1 MTFKD
6 RSIGALQAYLRTAA
20 VIDDAALATQ
30 PKESVPATT
39 LQTPGRGAQA
49 SQQPE
54 GPTEFKG
61 AFLDV
66 PALVDAFLEQ
76 DILCT
81 VFGRKEVLTDNID
94 ALLRSD
100 ILVVDWIL
108 FAGDDG
114 SMTASFIHE
123 CAVRHPHALHMICI
137 YTSTNNLEAIEQ
149 KLREFSP
156 DLKKI
161 QDTPRAYS
169 IGSTYVLIVDK
180 NHREESLPKLLLDAF
195 APLVGG
201 LLRNAVF
208 HSIGAIRNNTHALL
222 DRFHPD
228 IDPAF
233 VTHRV
238 YSTPCED
245 TEQHIIP
252 LICSEISSI
261 LHQEKISNWLTKE
274 NIWTWI
280 NKKNLHDCY
289 KNFLDLVY
297 GNSEI
302 FESVNKL
309 HIKYA
314 TYHILS
320 GISKEYETDN
330 RPHRNKVLQIIQ
342 SLRNS
347 TKSANLKKSGMT
359 RFWGAETPSLADVK
373 LSMLMSCV
381 HFYGNTPPIMQSGT
395 IIKEIGNENYYGC
408 IQPPCDCLRI
418 EQEGRPFLFTP
429 LQEVSIDSSFD
440 ISFLLNGT
448 DTPSYLSKYK
458 KAYRVK
464 TIHFIPSTAGEN
476 ICAEPSSQGYIF
488 KDADDT
494 EYIFCMQLN
503 EIHALRL
510 IQTYS
515 SDLARIGLM
524 ESDWQRR
531 IASKK

>member
-6 RSIGALQAYLRTAA
+6 RSIKALKAYLRTAA

-30 PKESVPATT
+30 PKEPAPATT

-61 AFLDV
+61 AFLNV

-81 VFGRKEVLTDNID
+81 VFGRKEVLTENID

-100 ILVVDWIL
+100 ILVVDWKL
-108 FAGDDG
+108 NDDG
-114 SMTASFIHE
+114 SRTAQFISS
-123 CAVRHPHALHMICI
+123 CATGHPNALHMICI
-137 YTSTNNLEAIEQ
+137 YTSEKDFAAIEQ
-149 KLREFSP
+149 KLRDISP
-156 DLKKI
+156 NLEKR
-161 QDTPRAYS
+161 QDSPPAYS

-180 NHREESLPKLLLDAF
+180 DHREKTLPKLLLDAF

-228 IDPAF
+228 LDPAF

-252 LICSEISSI
+252 LICSEIGNI
-261 LHQEKISNWLTKE
+261 LRQEKISDNLNKTITREWIEDTTIHTLSE
-274 NIWTWI
+274 NVFPSPSQDV
-280 NKKNLHDCY
+280 LHDA
-289 KNFLDLVY
+289 LD
-297 GNSEI
+297 
-302 FESVNKL
+302 
-309 HIKYA
+309 
-314 TYHILS
+314 HILS
-320 GISKEYETDN
+320 LGIDGKYIKDTSTQERQK
-330 RPHRNKVLQIIQ
+330 HANKVSDLIG
-342 SLRNS
+342 
-347 TKSANLKKSGMT
+347 KYKKSGEKSQAKKSKMT
-359 RFWGAETPSLADVK
+359 EYWGAKNPSLADIK
-373 LSMLMSCV
+373 LSILMSCV
-381 HFYGNTPPIMQSGT
+381 HFYNKTIPTIQSGT
-395 IIKEIGNENYYGC
+395 IIKEINTDENKYYCC
-408 IQPPCDCLRI
+408 IQPPCDCFRI
-418 EQEGRPFLFTP
+418 EQEGRHFLFIP
-429 LQEVSIDSSFD
+429 LTEVDNDTFFD
-440 ISFLLNGT
+440 ISLLDECSSPIYLKKIKNIYQLET
-448 DTPSYLSKYK
+448 ILFVPS
-458 KAYRVK
+458 
-464 TIHFIPSTAGEN
+464 HAGEN
-476 ICAEPSSQGYIF
+476 ICATAIENNFVFTS
-488 KDADDT
+488 KD
-494 EYIFCMQLN
+494 ERKFVFCAQLN

>member
-30 PKESVPATT
+30 PKESAPATT

-108 FAGDDG
+108 FDGDDG

-137 YTSTNNLEAIEQ
+137 YTSKNDLGAIEQ
-149 KLREFSP
+149 KLRDLSP
-156 DLKKI
+156 NLEKR
-161 QDTPRAYS
+161 QDSPPAYS

-180 NHREESLPKLLLDAF
+180 DHGEKTLPKLLLDAF

-228 IDPAF
+228 LDPAF

-252 LICSEISSI
+252 LICSEIGNI
-261 LHQEKISNWLTKE
+261 LRQEKISDNLNKTITREWIEDTTIHTLSE
-274 NIWTWI
+274 NVFPSPSQDV
-280 NKKNLHDCY
+280 LHDA
-289 KNFLDLVY
+289 LD
-297 GNSEI
+297 
-302 FESVNKL
+302 
-309 HIKYA
+309 
-314 TYHILS
+314 HILS
-320 GISKEYETDN
+320 LGIDGKYIKDTSTQERQKHTSKVSDLIGKY
-330 RPHRNKVLQIIQ
+330 
-342 SLRNS
+342 
-347 TKSANLKKSGMT
+347 KKSGEKSQAKKS
-359 RFWGAETPSLADVK
+359 R
-373 LSMLMSCV
+373 
-381 HFYGNTPPIMQSGT
+381 
-395 IIKEIGNENYYGC
+395 
-408 IQPPCDCLRI
+408 
-418 EQEGRPFLFTP
+418 
-429 LQEVSIDSSFD
+429 
-440 ISFLLNGT
+440 LLT
-448 DTPSYLSKYK
+448 S
-458 KAYRVK
+458 
-464 TIHFIPSTAGEN
+464 
-476 ICAEPSSQGYIF
+476 
-488 KDADDT
+488 
-494 EYIFCMQLN
+494 
-503 EIHALRL
+503 
-510 IQTYS
+510 
-515 SDLARIGLM
+515 
-524 ESDWQRR
+524 
-531 IASKK
+531 

>member
-6 RSIGALQAYLRTAA
+6 LSIKALKAYLRTAA

-30 PKESVPATT
+30 PKEPAPATT

-54 GPTEFKG
+54 GPKEFKG

-81 VFGRKEVLTDNID
+81 VFGRKEVLTENIA

-100 ILVVDWIL
+100 ILVVDWKL
-108 FAGDDG
+108 GDDG
-114 SMTASFIHE
+114 SRTAKFISS
-123 CAVRHPHALHMICI
+123 CATGHPNALHMICI
-137 YTSTNNLEAIEQ
+137 YTSEKDFAAIEQ
-149 KLREFSP
+149 KIRDISP
-156 DLKKI
+156 NLEKR
-161 QDTPRAYS
+161 QDSLPAYS

-180 NHREESLPKLLLDAF
+180 DHSEKALPKLLLDAF

-228 IDPAF
+228 LDPAF

-252 LICSEISSI
+252 LICSEIGNI
-261 LHQEKISNWLTKE
+261 LRQEKISDNLNKTITREWIEDTTIHTLSE
-274 NIWTWI
+274 NVSPSPSQEV
-280 NKKNLHDCY
+280 LHDA
-289 KNFLDLVY
+289 LD
-297 GNSEI
+297 
-302 FESVNKL
+302 
-309 HIKYA
+309 
-314 TYHILS
+314 HILS
-320 GISKEYETDN
+320 FGIDGKYIKDTSTQERQK
-330 RPHRNKVLQIIQ
+330 HANKVSDLIG
-342 SLRNS
+342 
-347 TKSANLKKSGMT
+347 KYKKSGEKSQVKKSKMT
-359 RFWGAETPSLADVK
+359 EYWGAKNPSLADIK
-373 LSMLMSCV
+373 LSILMSCV
-381 HFYGNTPPIMQSGT
+381 HFYNKTIPTIQSGT
-395 IIKEIGNENYYGC
+395 IIKEINTDEDKYYCC
-408 IQPPCDCLRI
+408 IQPPCDCFRI
-418 EQEGRPFLFTP
+418 EQEGRHFLFIP
-429 LQEVSIDSSFD
+429 LTEVDNDTSFD
-440 ISFLLNGT
+440 IPLLDGCSSPIYLKNIKNIYQLET
-448 DTPSYLSKYK
+448 IIFVPS
-458 KAYRVK
+458 
-464 TIHFIPSTAGEN
+464 HAGEN
-476 ICAEPSSQGYIF
+476 ICATAIENNFVFTS
-488 KDADDT
+488 KD
-494 EYIFCMQLN
+494 ERKFVFCAQLN

-515 SDLARIGLM
+515 SNLARIGLM

>member
-1 MTFKD
+1 MTFKN

-20 VIDDAALATQ
+20 VIDDAAL
-30 PKESVPATT
+30 K
-39 LQTPGRGAQA
+39 LQSREAAPLSTPGRGRPPL
-49 SQQPE
+49 QQSDAPRA
-54 GPTEFKG
+54 FNG
-61 AFLDV
+61 ATLDV

-76 DILCT
+76 GILCT

-108 FAGDDG
+108 FDDDDG

-137 YTSTNNLEAIEQ
+137 YTSTNDLGAIEQ

-156 DLKKI
+156 DLKNV

-180 NHREESLPKLLLDAF
+180 NNREEKLPNLLLDAF

-222 DRFHPD
+222 DRFHSD
-228 IDPAF
+228 LDPAF
-233 VTHRV
+233 ITHRV

-252 LICSEISSI
+252 LICSEIGNI
-261 LHQEKISNWLTKE
+261 LRQEKISDNLNKTITREWIEDTTIHTLSE
-274 NIWTWI
+274 NVFPSPSQDV
-280 NKKNLHDCY
+280 LHDA
-289 KNFLDLVY
+289 LD
-297 GNSEI
+297 
-302 FESVNKL
+302 
-309 HIKYA
+309 
-314 TYHILS
+314 HILS
-320 GISKEYETDN
+320 LGIDGKYIKDTSTQERQK
-330 RPHRNKVLQIIQ
+330 HANKVSDLIG
-342 SLRNS
+342 
-347 TKSANLKKSGMT
+347 KYKKSGEKSQAKKSKMT
-359 RFWGAETPSLADVK
+359 EYWGAKNPSLADIK
-373 LSMLMSCV
+373 LSILMSCV
-381 HFYGNTPPIMQSGT
+381 HFYNKTIPTIQSGT
-395 IIKEIGNENYYGC
+395 IIKEINTDENKYYCC
-408 IQPPCDCLRI
+408 IQPPCDCFRI
-418 EQEGRPFLFTP
+418 EQEGRHFLFIP
-429 LQEVSIDSSFD
+429 LTEVDNDTFFD
-440 ISFLLNGT
+440 ISLLNECSSPIYLKKIQNIYQLET
-448 DTPSYLSKYK
+448 IIFVPS
-458 KAYRVK
+458 
-464 TIHFIPSTAGEN
+464 HAGEN
-476 ICAEPSSQGYIF
+476 ICATAIENNFVFTS
-488 KDADDT
+488 KD
-494 EYIFCMQLN
+494 ERKFVFCAQLN

-515 SDLARIGLM
+515 SNLARIGLM

>member
-1 MTFKD
+1 MTFRD

-20 VIDDAALATQ
+20 VIDDAAL
-30 PKESVPATT
+30 K
-39 LQTPGRGAQA
+39 LQSREAAPLSTPGRGRPPL
-49 SQQPE
+49 QQSDAPRA
-54 GPTEFKG
+54 FNG
-61 AFLDV
+61 APLDV

-76 DILCT
+76 GILCT

-108 FAGDDG
+108 FDDDDG

-137 YTSTNNLEAIEQ
+137 YTSTNDFGAIEQ
-149 KLREFSP
+149 KLRDFSP
-156 DLKKI
+156 NLKER
-161 QDTPRAYS
+161 QETPRAYS
-169 IGSTYVLIVDK
+169 IGSTYVLIVNKDHGEK
-180 NHREESLPKLLLDAF
+180 TLPKLLLDAF

-222 DRFHPD
+222 DRFHSD
-228 IDPAF
+228 LDPAF

-238 YSTPCED
+238 YSNPCED

-261 LHQEKISNWLTKE
+261 LHQEKISNWLNKE

-280 NKKNLHDCY
+280 NKNCLNNNY
-289 KNFLDLVY
+289 KKFLTSINGNQQTLRTIFRSHIRSAIQNILSYGIDSKYEPYENNYRKIVY
-297 GNSEI
+297 EI
-302 FESVNKL
+302 IQQFKSTIKSNKL
-309 HIKYA
+309 K
-314 TYHILS
+314 
-320 GISKEYETDN
+320 
-330 RPHRNKVLQIIQ
+330 Q
-342 SLRNS
+342 SV
-347 TKSANLKKSGMT
+347 MT
-359 RFWGAETPSLADVK
+359 GFWGAKEPSLVDVK

-381 HFYGNTPPIMQSGT
+381 HFYGNTPPIIQSGT
-395 IIKEIGNENYYGC
+395 IIKEIENDNYYGC

-429 LQEVSIDSSFD
+429 LQEVSIDSPFD
-440 ISFLLNGT
+440 ISFLLDGT

-458 KAYRVK
+458 KAYKVK
-464 TIHFIPSTAGEN
+464 TIHFIPSTAGES

-488 KDADDT
+488 KDADDK

>member
-1 MTFKD
+1 MTFTA
-6 RSIGALQAYLRTAA
+6 RSIDALKAYLRTAA
-20 VIDDAALATQ
+20 VIDDAALTIQ
-30 PKESVPATT
+30 PRETAPLS
-39 LQTPGRGAQA
+39 TPGRRRPPL
-49 SQQPE
+49 QQSDAP
-54 GPTEFKG
+54 G
-61 AFLDV
+61 AFNGAPLDV
-66 PALVDAFLEQ
+66 PVLVDAFLEQ
-76 DILCT
+76 GILCT
-81 VFGRKEVLTDNID
+81 VFGRKKVLTDNID

-100 ILVVDWIL
+100 ILVVDWKL
-108 FAGDDG
+108 GDDG
-114 SMTASFIHE
+114 SMTANFIHE
-123 CAVRHPHALHMICI
+123 CAARHPHALHMICI
-137 YTSTNNLEAIEQ
+137 YTLEDDLDDIEQ
-149 KLREFSP
+149 KLGEYSP
-156 DLKKI
+156 NLHKI
-161 QDTPRAYS
+161 QNISNAYS
-169 IGSTYVLIVDK
+169 IGSTYILVVNKSI
-180 NHREESLPKLLLDAF
+180 EESQLPELLLRKF

-201 LLRNAVF
+201 LLRNSVF
-208 HSIGAIRNNTHALL
+208 HSIGAIRTNTHALL

-228 IDPAF
+228 LDPAF

-261 LHQEKISNWLTKE
+261 LHQEKISNWLNKE
-274 NIWTWI
+274 SIWTWI
-280 NKKNLHDCY
+280 NKDCLKKSYQKFLTITTESHHDLNTIFRSHIRSAVHY
-289 KNFLDLVY
+289 ILSHGINNKYEPYENEYRKKVH
-297 GNSEI
+297 EI
-302 FESVNKL
+302 MQYFKSTTKSNKL
-309 HIKYA
+309 K
-314 TYHILS
+314 
-320 GISKEYETDN
+320 
-330 RPHRNKVLQIIQ
+330 Q
-342 SLRNS
+342 
-347 TKSANLKKSGMT
+347 SGMT
-359 RFWGAETPSLADVK
+359 RFLGAENPSLADVK

-395 IIKEIGNENYYGC
+395 IIKEIGSDNYYGC

-440 ISFLLNGT
+440 ISFLLDGT

-458 KAYRVK
+458 KAYKVK
-464 TIHFIPSTAGEN
+464 TIHFIPSTAGES
-476 ICAEPSSQGYIF
+476 ICAKPSSQGYIF
-488 KDADDT
+488 KDADDK

>member
-6 RSIGALQAYLRTAA
+6 LSIKALKAYLRTAA

-30 PKESVPATT
+30 PKESTPATT

-54 GPTEFKG
+54 GPKEFKG

-81 VFGRKEVLTDNID
+81 VFGRKEVLTENIA

-100 ILVVDWIL
+100 ILVVDWKL
-108 FAGDDG
+108 GDDG
-114 SMTASFIHE
+114 TITNRFIHR
-123 CAVRHPHALHMICI
+123 CAAMHPHALHMICI
-137 YTSTNNLEAIEQ
+137 YTSEKDFAAIEQ
-149 KLREFSP
+149 KLRDISP
-156 DLKKI
+156 NLEKR
-161 QDTPRAYS
+161 QDSPPAYS

-180 NHREESLPKLLLDAF
+180 DHSEKALPKLLLDAF

-228 IDPAF
+228 LDPAF

-245 TEQHIIP
+245 TEQHIIS

-261 LHQEKISNWLTKE
+261 LHQEKISNWLNKE
-274 NIWTWI
+274 NIFTWI
-280 NKKNLHDCY
+280 NNDRLEDNYKRFLTIIGGKQQTQSTISRSHIELAIQHVLSYGINSKYEPSEDNDRKKVH
-289 KNFLDLVY
+289 
-297 GNSEI
+297 EI
-302 FESVNKL
+302 IKQFQSTIKSNKL
-309 HIKYA
+309 KDSY
-314 TYHILS
+314 
-320 GISKEYETDN
+320 
-330 RPHRNKVLQIIQ
+330 
-342 SLRNS
+342 
-347 TKSANLKKSGMT
+347 MT
-359 RFWGAETPSLADVK
+359 GFWGAKKPSFVDVK

-381 HFYGNTPPIMQSGT
+381 HFYGNIPPIMQSGT
-395 IIKEIGNENYYGC
+395 IIKENDSDNYYGC
-408 IQPPCDCLRI
+408 IQPPCDCFRI

-429 LQEVSIDSSFD
+429 LQKVSTDSSFD
-440 ISFLLNGT
+440 ISFLLNDT

-464 TIHFIPSTAGEN
+464 AIHFIPSTAGEN
-476 ICAEPSSQGYIF
+476 IYAELSNKDYIF
-488 KDADDT
+488 KDADDK
-494 EYIFCMQLN
+494 EYIFCIQLN

-531 IASKK
+531 IASKN